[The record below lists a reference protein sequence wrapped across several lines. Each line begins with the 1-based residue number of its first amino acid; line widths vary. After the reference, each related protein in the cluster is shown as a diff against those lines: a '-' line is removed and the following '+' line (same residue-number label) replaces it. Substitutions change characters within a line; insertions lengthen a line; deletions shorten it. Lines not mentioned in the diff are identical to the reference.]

1 MKEKA
6 ELLKQNQQIIL
17 EKEETR
23 LKANLLT
30 QSGIPSDVEVESSF
44 SISNIGKM
52 FSFNSNKKEP
62 TPEKTVISQS
72 KLNEVMDNV
81 EEIVKDEMVSF
92 TKKTDII
99 LIEGASDDVMQDIL
113 KTNNEKLQ
121 TTNFK
126 KYLVAICKIKIPQ
139 YKFNENTGELYIKD
153 IPISRFHLKI
163 LATNVQLYYDTV
175 MKLGIK
181 EKNQEKMKS
190 LYEKSEVILNIFTD
204 YDLRISQ
211 IFDPDVTPNK
221 MDDFFNNMANMWISL
236 KNNMEPALLQ
246 FPITEMET
254 NNKIKQEKQDLIRAL
269 NEQQSKHD
277 IEIQKKQASHDL
289 DVETKELDIIQKS
302 ELNNISSQSW
312 DLLRETL
319 KINTKGSVGVVTDTL
334 SEATNTII
342 NSTSG
347 IVDNVLDR
355 SIHSVLSI
363 AYGISQLG
371 YIFMAPLAMALALTT
386 GFIAVKTGYVHRLF
400 ASNHN
405 NLPVSLQQGLRT
417 RTNRWGPPLDEEQ
430 IRINQ
435 QQQLQNRRTRFGP
448 QLDERDVLTNL
459 DRFGGKYKKNKTRKN
474 KKRKTKK
481 LKVKNKRR
489 HTRHKN
495 GYRSKRR

>member
-1 MKEKA
+1 M
-6 ELLKQNQQIIL
+6 I
-17 EKEETR
+17 
-23 LKANLLT
+23 
-30 QSGIPSDVEVESSF
+30 
-44 SISNIGKM
+44 
-52 FSFNSNKKEP
+52 
-62 TPEKTVISQS
+62 
-72 KLNEVMDNV
+72 
-81 EEIVKDEMVSF
+81 SF

-99 LIEGASDDVMQDIL
+99 LIEGASNDVMQDIL

-139 YKFNENTGELYIKD
+139 YKFNETTGELYIKD
-153 IPISRFHLKI
+153 MPISRFHLKI
-163 LATNVQLYYDTV
+163 LAMNVQLYYDAV

-181 EKNQEKMKS
+181 EKNQEKIKS
-190 LYEKSEVILNIFTD
+190 LYEKSEVILNILTD

-246 FPITEMET
+246 FPITEMESNT
-254 NNKIKQEKQDLIRAL
+254 KIKQEKQDLIRIL

-289 DVETKELDIIQKS
+289 DVETKEQDIIQKS

-355 SIHSVLSI
+355 SIHSILSI

-371 YIFMAPLAMALALTT
+371 YIFIAPLAMALALTT
-386 GFIAVKTGYVHRLF
+386 GFIAVRTGYVHRLF
-400 ASNHN
+400 APNHK
-405 NLPVSLQQGLRT
+405 NLPVPVPLQQGVRT
-417 RTNRWGPPLDEEQ
+417 RPNRWGPPLDEDQ

-489 HTRHKN
+489 HTRNKN
-495 GYRSKRR
+495 ERRSKRR